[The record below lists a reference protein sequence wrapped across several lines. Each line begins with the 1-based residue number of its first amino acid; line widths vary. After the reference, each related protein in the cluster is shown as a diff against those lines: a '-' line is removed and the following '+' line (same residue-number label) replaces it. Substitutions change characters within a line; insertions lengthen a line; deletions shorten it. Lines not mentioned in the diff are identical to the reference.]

1 MRDAGPVGGR
11 CERFSAGGH
20 RLRHERLLSDGKNG
34 HGTRSTIL
42 GTGTPTSRYA
52 RPRAIRRRAY
62 EERIAGRYAR
72 RTVVALDRGRLVAG
86 VEFGG
91 AIKVGAGLADDAVS
105 SRSVSARMGS
115 ALDKAVVDGLEGGLL
130 AGRPRPS
137 RLTTMPLKPLLADLG
152 CVRLTDL
159 TVHDVRPAPTTMAA
173 HYPTHTLQKAHNCP
187 TRAIRHAEGHDPVRG
202 KHPGRRRGRTK
213 LKRPGGR
220 RGRRAG

>member
-1 MRDAGPVGGR
+1 MSNGRACAMRARSAAGVSDSLQAVTACATSDCSVMAR
-11 CERFSAGGH
+11 MVTER
-20 RLRHERLLSDGKNG
+20 DQ
-34 HGTRSTIL
+34 RSWVR
-42 GTGTPTSRYA
+42 GTPTSRYA

-187 TRAIRHAEGHDPVRG
+187 TRAIRHAEGHDP
-202 KHPGRRRGRTK
+202 
-213 LKRPGGR
+213 
-220 RGRRAG
+220 